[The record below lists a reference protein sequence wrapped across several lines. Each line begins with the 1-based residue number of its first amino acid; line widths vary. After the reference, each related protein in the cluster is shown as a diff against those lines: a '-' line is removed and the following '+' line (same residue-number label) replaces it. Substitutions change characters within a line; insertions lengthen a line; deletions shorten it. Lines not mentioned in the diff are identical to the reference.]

1 MCLKGQY
8 LVAIILLG
16 GIRNVME
23 EESAM
28 SSVSRLCDAAQRL
41 NAGADCL
48 GNNELL
54 RAAVVLA
61 HWPHAEIEIGTAP
74 GYLA

>member
-1 MCLKGQY
+1 MTECGLI
-8 LVAIILLG
+8 VPISLLG
-16 GIRNVME
+16 GVRNVME

-41 NAGADCL
+41 KAGADYL

-61 HWPHAEIEIGTAP
+61 HWQHAETDIGPAP